1 MKKVVQDLTSG
12 GIDWQREK
20 WQSGLGSKFIHQGEK
35 NAAKYADEV
44 IVLSKGVQDYFKE
57 TYGREAHFIPN
68 GVNRPQTREAS
79 LITDKFGLKKDSY
92 ILFLG
97 RLVPEKGIRYLVEAF
112 KNVKTDKKLVIAG
125 GSSDTD
131 SFISCLAVDGTFS
144 IRLRGYIFFSQ
155 AVDNDMG
162 IESFKEWFKG
172 NESQYAIIGGTACDI
187 LMTEEGLDFRATK
200 DIDLVLI
207 IEAVDAAFGRKFW
220 DYVKQAGYEHCN
232 KSSGMPQFYRFSHP
246 MSNRYPAMIEL
257 FTRKL
262 DAIQLPDDAV
272 LTPLPMDEDISSLSA
287 ILLDDDYYE
296 FLKQGKVTVD
306 GVTVLDAAYLIPF
319 KAKAWMDL
327 TDRKEAGEHV
337 DSKNIK
343 KHKNDVFRLT
353 ELIDPTVKIATPS
366 GVYEDMQKFV
376 DRMKNETV
384 DVKQLGLVGRTKEQ
398 ILQEIGE
405 LYAIQ

>member
-1 MKKVVQDLTSG
+1 MVT
-12 GIDWQREK
+12 
-20 WQSGLGSKFIHQGEK
+20 
-35 NAAKYADEV
+35 
-44 IVLSKGVQDYFKE
+44 
-57 TYGREAHFIPN
+57 
-68 GVNRPQTREAS
+68 
-79 LITDKFGLKKDSY
+79 
-92 ILFLG
+92 
-97 RLVPEKGIRYLVEAF
+97 
-112 KNVKTDKKLVIAG
+112 
-125 GSSDTD
+125 
-131 SFISCLAVDGTFS
+131 
-144 IRLRGYIFFSQ
+144 
-155 AVDNDMG
+155 G

-207 IEAVDAAFGRKFW
+207 IEAVDADFGRKFW

-232 KSSGMPQFYRFSHP
+232 KSSGVPQFYRFSHP
-246 MSNRYPAMIEL
+246 TSNRYPAMIEL

-262 DAIQLPDDAV
+262 DAIQLPDDAE

-327 TDRKEAGEHV
+327 TDRKALGEHV

-343 KHKNDVFRLT
+343 KT
-353 ELIDPTVKIATPS
+353 
-366 GVYEDMQKFV
+366 
-376 DRMKNETV
+376 
-384 DVKQLGLVGRTKEQ
+384 
-398 ILQEIGE
+398 
-405 LYAIQ
+405 

>member
-1 MKKVVQDLTSG
+1 VKNVVQDLTSG
-12 GIDWQREK
+12 GGYCLPKDTKQ
-20 WQSGLGSKFIHQGEK
+20 LLA
-35 NAAKYADEV
+35 NYAD
-44 IVLSKGVQDYFKE
+44 
-57 TYGREAHFIPN
+57 
-68 GVNRPQTREAS
+68 
-79 LITDKFGLKKDSY
+79 
-92 ILFLG
+92 
-97 RLVPEKGIRYLVEAF
+97 VPENLILVHWKKAF
-112 KNVKTDKKLVIAG
+112 SYVNPWLTKFQDL
-125 GSSDTD
+125 
-131 SFISCLAVDGTFS
+131 
-144 IRLRGYIFFSQ
+144 
-155 AVDNDMG
+155 
-162 IESFKEWFKG
+162 
-172 NESQYAIIGGTACDI
+172 IGGTACDI

-262 DAIQLPDDAV
+262 DAIQLPEDAV

>member
-1 MKKVVQDLTSG
+1 MVT
-12 GIDWQREK
+12 
-20 WQSGLGSKFIHQGEK
+20 
-35 NAAKYADEV
+35 
-44 IVLSKGVQDYFKE
+44 
-57 TYGREAHFIPN
+57 
-68 GVNRPQTREAS
+68 
-79 LITDKFGLKKDSY
+79 
-92 ILFLG
+92 
-97 RLVPEKGIRYLVEAF
+97 
-112 KNVKTDKKLVIAG
+112 
-125 GSSDTD
+125 
-131 SFISCLAVDGTFS
+131 
-144 IRLRGYIFFSQ
+144 
-155 AVDNDMG
+155 G

-246 MSNRYPAMIEL
+246 TSNRYPAMIEL

-296 FLKQGKVTVD
+296 FLKLGKVTVD

-366 GVYEDMQKFV
+366 GVYEDVQKFV

-398 ILQEIGE
+398 ILQEVKE
-405 LYAIQ
+405 LYVLA

>member
-1 MKKVVQDLTSG
+1 
-12 GIDWQREK
+12 
-20 WQSGLGSKFIHQGEK
+20 
-35 NAAKYADEV
+35 
-44 IVLSKGVQDYFKE
+44 
-57 TYGREAHFIPN
+57 
-68 GVNRPQTREAS
+68 
-79 LITDKFGLKKDSY
+79 
-92 ILFLG
+92 
-97 RLVPEKGIRYLVEAF
+97 
-112 KNVKTDKKLVIAG
+112 
-125 GSSDTD
+125 
-131 SFISCLAVDGTFS
+131 
-144 IRLRGYIFFSQ
+144 
-155 AVDNDMG
+155 
-162 IESFKEWFKG
+162 
-172 NESQYAIIGGTACDI
+172 
-187 LMTEEGLDFRATK
+187 MTEEGLDFRATK

-207 IEAVDAAFGRKFW
+207 IEAVDVAFGRKFW

-232 KSSGMPQFYRFSHP
+232 KSSGVPQFYRFSHP
-246 MSNRYPAMIEL
+246 TSNRYPAMIEL

-337 DSKNIK
+337 DSKN
-343 KHKNDVFRLT
+343 
-353 ELIDPTVKIATPS
+353 TPS

-405 LYAIQ
+405 LYAIF

>member
-1 MKKVVQDLTSG
+1 MVT
-12 GIDWQREK
+12 
-20 WQSGLGSKFIHQGEK
+20 
-35 NAAKYADEV
+35 
-44 IVLSKGVQDYFKE
+44 
-57 TYGREAHFIPN
+57 
-68 GVNRPQTREAS
+68 
-79 LITDKFGLKKDSY
+79 
-92 ILFLG
+92 
-97 RLVPEKGIRYLVEAF
+97 
-112 KNVKTDKKLVIAG
+112 
-125 GSSDTD
+125 
-131 SFISCLAVDGTFS
+131 
-144 IRLRGYIFFSQ
+144 
-155 AVDNDMG
+155 G

-207 IEAVDAAFGRKFW
+207 IEAVDVAFGRKFW

-232 KSSGMPQFYRFSHP
+232 KSSSVPQFYRFSHP
-246 MSNRYPAMIEL
+246 ASNRYPAMIEL

-343 KHKNDVFRLT
+343 KHKNDVF
-353 ELIDPTVKIATPS
+353 D
-366 GVYEDMQKFV
+366 
-376 DRMKNETV
+376 
-384 DVKQLGLVGRTKEQ
+384 
-398 ILQEIGE
+398 
-405 LYAIQ
+405 